1 MKTALFLNS
10 ALLAFLSLG
19 FGAQAF
25 ATYGRDH
32 VSIKVVSDPA
42 SVSVSRA
49 GGPSFRVSYEVTVK
63 NNSSRNSYT
72 YDFKGTTA
80 VSGATGSTAIARFD
94 GSTGLSCAVVSAADK
109 PTVVECDDL
118 KVDKNSSKTFSV
130 TFITPQAGTKL
141 RFTVKST
148 STASRGEGYADT
160 PLITQPAVDI
170 NLGFETFVTEEGG
183 LFYTG
188 SSANAC
194 SPAPGSW
201 PSSTDPFT
209 TSLYVPPINFTTTAT
224 VYEPPP
230 DGQSCSPLYTADGC
244 FQSELTIPSA
254 PGAFNNLK
262 IHFRISPS
270 KIVPGSN
277 IANAVL
283 KYQKDSGHPEIDLQS
298 CSQTG
303 GPTSGVPCVRE
314 RKAYTFAPNTPAP
327 SCVGIWE
334 FLVDAVDN
342 GSFRIR

>member
-94 GSTGLSCAVVSAADK
+94 GSTGLSCAVVSAPDK

-148 STASRGEGYADT
+148 SSASRGEGYADT

-170 NLGFETFVTEEGG
+170 NLGFETFVTEEGK

-188 SSANAC
+188 SAA
-194 SPAPGSW
+194 
-201 PSSTDPFT
+201 
-209 TSLYVPPINFTTTAT
+209 TALG
-224 VYEPPP
+224 V
-230 DGQSCSPLYTADGC
+230 
-244 FQSELTIPSA
+244 
-254 PGAFNNLK
+254 
-262 IHFRISPS
+262 
-270 KIVPGSN
+270 VSN
-277 IANAVL
+277 
-283 KYQKDSGHPEIDLQS
+283 
-298 CSQTG
+298 
-303 GPTSGVPCVRE
+303 
-314 RKAYTFAPNTPAP
+314 
-327 SCVGIWE
+327 
-334 FLVDAVDN
+334 
-342 GSFRIR
+342 